1 MGLCC
6 SLPCVRQRN
15 GNLSSQ
21 ISTCGKAGSLNSRY
35 MNNGRFIKARQM
47 ASGRTF
53 RLGLQI
59 ADFILV
65 QAKTWAADGRF
76 HIAPYKE
83 FISGQAEPC
92 FYQGLVLS
100 RPASF
105 NGHSVNNVVAK
116 WPDLWISSTDGKFY
130 HFPCKEFINGRAI
143 RKLEFREE
151 IKGNLVDPASS
162 HMLVS
167 KTKYCR
173 RGQIST
179 FGLCVADF
187 ILSRI
192 RNLSA
197 ARPSNFIKGSQSE
210 LQLYQRDGRFIKKMP
225 NWPDLQIYA
234 TGCESHMIPCEQV
247 VSGRASQ
254 FSTNAWLVRANGR
267 FIKR

>member
-65 QAKTWAADGRF
+65 RTSSLSARPRLGLRMAD
-76 HIAPYKE
+76 
-83 FISGQAEPC
+83 FISPRIRSLSAAKPSHFF

-105 NGHSVNNVVAK
+105 NGYSVNNVVAK

-210 LQLYQRDGRFIKKMP
+210 LQLYQRDGRFIKKC
-225 NWPDLQIYA
+225 Q
-234 TGCESHMIPCEQV
+234 TGPICRFMQ
-247 VSGRASQ
+247 RAAS
-254 FSTNAWLVRANGR
+254 L
-267 FIKR
+267 I